1 MTGPTFGNMNG
12 LFVQS
17 FKVGDND
24 PTRDYFGKYY
34 MLLVEI
40 KDFNQT
46 VNNKQEAYKKAVEIS
61 RNDDYTT
68 WNV

>member
-24 PTRDYFGKYY
+24 PTRDYFDKYY

-46 VNNKQEAYKKAVEIS
+46 ANNKQEAYKKAVEIS

-68 WNV
+68 

>member
-24 PTRDYFGKYY
+24 PTRDYFDKYY

-68 WNV
+68 

>member
-24 PTRDYFGKYY
+24 PTRDYFDKYY

-46 VNNKQEAYKKAVEIS
+46 VNNKQEAYEKAVEIS

-68 WNV
+68 